1 MMVKQIIFVLI
12 LFSAVYF
19 FYCNVKIIA
28 RNIKLGKDI
37 NINDNRGKRWMLMF
51 KVAIGQSKMVV
62 RPVSAIM
69 HILVYVGF
77 IIINIEM
84 LEILIDG
91 IFGTHRLFSFAGSFY
106 NILISVF
113 EFFAVGVM
121 FGCII
126 FLVRRNIIRLRRFWN
141 KEMTLWPRTDANI
154 ILITEILLMSAI
166 LLMNASDTVLQS
178 LPGNHYADVGGF
190 TVSSF
195 IAPLLTNISGGN
207 LMFIERFCWWFHIVG
222 VLAFLN
228 YIPYSKH
235 FHVFLAFPNVYYSKL
250 KPKGEIANMPSIT
263 REVKLMLSEDNNAP
277 AEEETSEEVSFGAK
291 DVRDL
296 SWKNLMDAYTCTECG
311 RCTSGCPASITG
323 KKLSPRKIIMDT
335 RDRLEIV
342 GRNINKKGK
351 DFDDRKSLFDF
362 ISHEEL
368 WACTTCNACTLE
380 CPVNIDHVSIIIE
393 MRRYLVM
400 EMASAPG
407 ELNSIFTNI
416 ENNGAPWQF
425 SPEDRLLWT
434 EKIEVPVMADL
445 YARGIKPDYL
455 FWVGCAGAFDDRYKK
470 VARAFAK
477 ILNHLK
483 INYAVL
489 GTEESC
495 TGDPAR
501 RAGNEM
507 VFQMQALTNIE
518 VLNGYEVK
526 SIITICP
533 HCYNIFKNEYPALG
547 GNYNVINYTQ
557 FLKQQIDSG
566 NLKISSAIFA
576 DKSVTYH
583 DPCYLGR
590 CNNIYDPPRE
600 VLNTIPSTK
609 VEMKRN
615 KSFALCCGAGGGQ
628 MFKEAEKGD
637 KEVFIERI
645 EDVLETGADIIA
657 TACPFCMTMLTDGIK
672 YKNKEEE
679 VKNYDIAELV
689 ALSLNL

>member
-195 IAPLLTNISGGN
+195 IAPLLANISGGN

-351 DFDDRKSLFDF
+351 DFDDGKSLFDF

-566 NLKISSAIFA
+566 NLKISSDIFA

>member
-37 NINDNRGKRWMLMF
+37 SINDNRGKRWMLMF

-113 EFFAVGVM
+113 EFFALGVM
-121 FGCII
+121 FGCLI
-126 FLVRRNIIRLRRFWN
+126 FLIRRNIIRLRRFWN

-195 IAPLLTNISGGN
+195 IAPLLANISGGN

-277 AEEETSEEVSFGAK
+277 AEEETGEEVSFGAK

-296 SWKNLMDAYTCTECG
+296 SWKSLMDAYTCTECG

-342 GRNINKKGK
+342 GRNIIKKGK
-351 DFDDRKSLFDF
+351 DFDDGKSLFDF

-393 MRRYLVM
+393 LRRYLVM

-434 EKIEVPVMADL
+434 EKNEVPVMADL

-566 NLKISSAIFA
+566 NLKISSDIFA

-600 VLNTIPSTK
+600 VLNAVPSTK
-609 VEMKRN
+609 AEMKRN